1 MGTKVSAPQPTA
13 EENALRSEQTK
24 LLEMQRGVLL
34 QQQQQQNALM
44 PLFAQQLG
52 VTLQR
57 DAQGNIIGATQ
68 DPRSARLAGMQQDV
82 LEKTLND
89 ILHPERNP
97 TLAKQ
102 QKLLDLQLQAQTDAL
117 TGPQAKMNKEI
128 ERLLGEKTL
137 KGLRGELP
145 VDPALERDITQQETT
160 LKDRL
165 RAQFGAGYESSSPGI
180 EALQKFGEGANV
192 LRDQARR
199 GEITLAEQL
208 SLARQGAD
216 YAQGGANLAASG
228 AKLPG
233 VDPLS
238 SGGFA
243 FGLSQ
248 GDQQTGG
255 TLRQILAGPLGIA
268 GGLGQVA
275 SGYQM
280 PIGQLQ
286 NNRNMQLQ
294 ANMANAESNSNMW
307 GGFGSVFGSIL
318 SMSEND
324 LKENISKIGETSE
337 GIGIYTYTWKGNP
350 KLGLQL
356 GVMASEV
363 KDKKPEAF
371 KEVIIGRWR
380 HDVVDYGKLF
390 DG

>member
-1 MGTKVSAPQPTA
+1 MGTHVDAPQATP

-24 LLEMQRGVLL
+24 LLEMQRSMLL
-34 QQQQQQNALM
+34 DQQKQQNALM
-44 PLFAQQLG
+44 PYFAQQMG
-52 VTLQR
+52 VTLKY
-57 DAQGNIIGATQ
+57 DAKGNIIGATQ
-68 DPRSARLAGMQQDV
+68 DPKAAQLQGMQQQV
-82 LEKTLND
+82 LEKTLQD
-89 ILHPERNP
+89 ILHPELNP

-117 TGPQAKMNKEI
+117 SGPLAMQNKEI
-128 ERLLGEKTL
+128 QGLLNERTL

-145 VDPALERDITQQETT
+145 IDPALERDISTQEQT

-165 RAQFGAGYESSSPGI
+165 RAQFGSGYESSSPGI
-180 EALQKFGEGANV
+180 EALQKFGEGATV
-192 LRDQARR
+192 LRDQARK
-199 GEITLAEQL
+199 GEISLSEQL

-233 VDPLS
+233 ADPLS

-243 FGLSQ
+243 FGLGQ
-248 GDQQTGG
+248 GDQQSSG

-286 NNRNMQLQ
+286 NTRNMQLQ
-294 ANMANAESNSNMW
+294 ANIANAESSSSMW
-307 GGFGSVFGSIL
+307 GGIGSIFGSVIG
-318 SMSEND
+318 MSED
-324 LKENISKIGETSE
+324 ALKENIVRIGETQD
-337 GIGIYTYTWKGNP
+337 GIGIFQYTWKDSP
-350 KLGLQL
+350 ELGIQI

-363 KDKKPEAF
+363 KVKKPMAF
-371 KEVIIGRWR
+371 KHLFGHEA
-380 HDVVDYGKLF
+380 VDYGQI
-390 DG
+390 